1 MNKQKVELN
10 VKKKKVP
17 EIFRKNWRKISGN
30 FPENFQFFRG
40 NFPAHIT
47 SHCYIHYTVHHMYT
61 GTIYTFFYTNQFNG

>member
-1 MNKQKVELN
+1 MYKQKVELN
-10 VKKKKVP
+10 LKKEKMP

-47 SHCYIHYTVHHMYT
+47 NPIT
-61 GTIYTFFYTNQFNG
+61 